1 MKDKLKIIVPAI
13 ILLLLLGG
21 YFIASKVN
29 NNNSKNI
36 SKIANEQKSSGDFE
50 GTIREIQGEYLSVE
64 KVKKKN
70 LGNNRFVSGGKGEMV
85 KVKINENTK
94 FILRNTSD
102 HGKTF
107 ADQASD
113 KSEMKAGRF
122 VTVSGKNDGDNIVAE
137 KMIILK
143 IN

>member
-102 HGKTF
+102 QGKTY
-107 ADQASD
+107 ADRVSD
-113 KSEMKAGRF
+113 KSEVKTGRF
-122 VTVSGKNDGDNIVAE
+122 ITVSGKNNGDNIVAE